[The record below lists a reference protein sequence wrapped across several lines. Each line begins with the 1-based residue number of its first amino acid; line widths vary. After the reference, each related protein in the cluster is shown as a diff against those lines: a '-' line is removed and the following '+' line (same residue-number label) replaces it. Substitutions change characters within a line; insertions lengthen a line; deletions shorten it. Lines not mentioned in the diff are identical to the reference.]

1 MNAKIRQLIA
11 SYAGL
16 SAPIAEISDDADL
29 YRFGLKSHACVELML
44 ALEDAFGVEFT
55 DELLTRAT
63 FRSVGAIERAMASLN
78 AEVLAA

>member
-16 SAPIAEISDDADL
+16 SAPVSEISDNADL
-29 YRFGLKSHACVELML
+29 YRVGLKSHASVELML
-44 ALEDAFGVEFT
+44 ALEDEFAIEFT

-63 FRSVGAIERAMASLN
+63 FRSIGSIERAVASLC
-78 AEVLAA
+78 AQEAAA